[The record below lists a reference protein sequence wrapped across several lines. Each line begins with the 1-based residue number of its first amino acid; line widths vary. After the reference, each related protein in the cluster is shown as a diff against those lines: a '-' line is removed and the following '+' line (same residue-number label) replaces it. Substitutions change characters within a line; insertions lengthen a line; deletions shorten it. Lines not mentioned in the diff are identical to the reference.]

1 MHPSLGR
8 SGARR
13 HLLRAGHD
21 LVDEAVLPGLLRS
34 EPAVPVGVLLDLL
47 DGLAGVEGEPLLH
60 GPLGVEHLLGLDGN
74 VGGGAAQPTG
84 RLMHHDPRVRE
95 GIALAGRAG
104 AEQELPHRCGQ
115 AEPDRG
121 DVVLDILHGVV
132 DRHAGGHRTARR
144 VDVKED
150 VAVAI
155 LSSTWLPRKTI
166 RSLSNRLNT
175 WSSRFIPLPAGV
187 RSDGSASWA
196 AEEKGSVTGSCLS
209 SGVAEER
216 NSAGSAPI
224 VNRP

>member
-21 LVDEAVLPGLLRS
+21 LVDEAVLPGLLRG

-104 AEQELPHRCGQ
+104 AEQELCAGAPGKRYALPHARIMMHQPSGGLGGTASDIAIQ
-115 AEPDRG
+115 AEQM
-121 DVVLDILHGVV
+121 LYTK
-132 DRHAGGHRTARR
+132 RTLSLIHISEPTRLGMISY
-144 VDVKED
+144 
-150 VAVAI
+150 AV
-155 LSSTWLPRKTI
+155 
-166 RSLSNRLNT
+166 
-175 WSSRFIPLPAGV
+175 F
-187 RSDGSASWA
+187 
-196 AEEKGSVTGSCLS
+196 
-209 SGVAEER
+209 
-216 NSAGSAPI
+216 
-224 VNRP
+224 